1 MSSQATAVR
10 HPLARFVVVVLAWLP
25 VCFAIW
31 YFTAPLLTLPVQ
43 WLSLAVAKLG
53 FGDMI
58 TDVEKS
64 GSLFSFVTNL
74 RPASATS
81 FTAGTSAVVVE
92 SRSLVYTYGLPL
104 YAALTLAATG
114 LRDGARLA
122 KLLAI
127 GYLVLVPFH
136 TWGVFAD
143 ALKQL
148 GITMGPAIASQTGFS
163 AFQRDVIAFAYQFG
177 TLILP
182 TVIPAI
188 VWVLTQR
195 QFLERMSADLK
206 LREQG
211 SGATD
216 QKARATD
223 PASPDR

>member
-1 MSSQATAVR
+1 MR

-31 YFTAPLLTLPVQ
+31 YFSAPLLTLPVQ
-43 WLSLAVAKLG
+43 WLALAVAKLG

-58 TDVEKS
+58 LDIEKT
-64 GSLFSFVTNL
+64 GSVFSFVTNL

-81 FTAGTSAVVVE
+81 FTGGKSAVVVD
-92 SRSLVYTYGLPL
+92 SQALVYTYGLPL
-104 YAALTLAATG
+104 FAALTLAATG
-114 LRDGARLA
+114 LGNGARLA
-122 KLLAI
+122 RVLVI
-127 GYLVLVPFH
+127 GYLVLVPFQ

-148 GITMGPAIASQTGFS
+148 AITMGPAISSQTGFS
-163 AFQRDVIAFAYQFG
+163 SFQREVIAFAYQFG

-195 QFLERMSADLK
+195 PFLEQMSTDL
-206 LREQG
+206 G
-211 SGATD
+211 
-216 QKARATD
+216 RAGK
-223 PASPDR
+223 